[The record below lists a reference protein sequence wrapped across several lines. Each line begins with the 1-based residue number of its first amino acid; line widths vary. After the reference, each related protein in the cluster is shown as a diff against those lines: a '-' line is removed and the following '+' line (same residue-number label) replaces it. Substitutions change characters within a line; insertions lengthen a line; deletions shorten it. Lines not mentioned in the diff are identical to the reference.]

1 MYIIGIITK
10 THGINGEL
18 KVKPLSGFDEF
29 VNDEIVVIEDRQ
41 YVITNVRQ
49 QNKLLIVKFDNVFN
63 LEQAKLLEK
72 KEIYA
77 NDSKELL
84 ADEFIRSDLVGLK
97 VLLTNK
103 EIVGEIADV
112 LDVPQGHLL
121 VVKGKNNPR
130 ILIPFIKEFVLEIND
145 DNILVDLPEGLIWK
159 LI

>member
-10 THGINGEL
+10 THGINGEV
-18 KVKPLSGFDEF
+18 KVKPLSGTDEF
-29 VNDEIVVIEDRQ
+29 VSDDIVVIEDRQ
-41 YVITNVRQ
+41 YTITNVRK
-49 QNKLLIVKFDNVFN
+49 QNQLLIVKFANVFN

-84 ADEFIRSDLVGLK
+84 EDEFIRGDLVGLK
-97 VLLTNK
+97 VLLANK
-103 EIVGEIADV
+103 EIVGKITDV

-121 VVKGKNNPR
+121 VVEGKDNPR
-130 ILIPFIKEFVLEIND
+130 ILIPFIKEFVLEVND
-145 DNILVDLPEGLIWK
+145 DNILVDLPEGLIWE